1 MKASLDTNVIIH
13 LYRAGLQSILFDF
26 FSEGVFIYEQIR
38 NIELEHHGKDVLE
51 AVDAD
56 IASGIIII
64 YTEQKLKEQ
73 AVFRIFES
81 NVKENRWLYGT
92 GDLGEVYA
100 ISLAQTLGAYAL
112 VTDDIK
118 QFTERR
124 EKRAKELGIAL
135 YVLGADRE
143 SVTEL
148 QKLEDYIMENFIDL
162 DLDVPEEIKEKYLA
176 LKKQEE
182 KNN

>member
-1 MKASLDTNVIIH
+1 MIETAMDKPTPKKPYVSPL
-13 LYRAGLQSILFDF
+13 
-26 FSEGVFIYEQIR
+26 
-38 NIELEHHGKDVLE
+38 NI
-51 AVDAD
+51 
-56 IASGIIII
+56 
-64 YTEQKLKEQ
+64 
-73 AVFRIFES
+73 
-81 NVKENRWLYGT
+81 
-92 GDLGEVYA
+92 
-100 ISLAQTLGAYAL
+100 
-112 VTDDIK
+112 TDDIK

-162 DLDVPEEIKEKYLA
+162 DLDLDVPEEIKEKYLA

-182 KNN
+182 NNN